1 MAGIFVQA
9 GVPDASARLGGKDW
23 MNLTPYF
30 RYAMTSAAAVAFATV
45 LSGCMGDPT
54 YGTGQT
60 QSSHLVEDLG
70 NMVSLP
76 KNKAADVKYQPR
88 PDLVQPP
95 KAEAGRLPPP
105 QKDVASKDNPNWPK
119 SPEQVRKE
127 MVARIDEES
136 GNGKTLPLGASP
148 RRWDGGGSNISTD
161 AQTRQFR
168 DALTVEKGN
177 YSGRR
182 FLSDPP
188 ADLKVPASTAPT
200 DQLGKPEKE
209 KERER
214 LAAAKKK
221 GTGGSWWP
229 F

>member
-1 MAGIFVQA
+1 MTV
-9 GVPDASARLGGKDW
+9 
-23 MNLTPYF
+23 TPYL
-30 RYAMTSAAAVAFATV
+30 RYAMSSVALVAAATM
-45 LSGCMGDPT
+45 LSGCIGDPT

-60 QSSHLVEDLG
+60 QSAHLVEDLG

-76 KNKAADVKYQPR
+76 KNKAADIKYQPR

-95 KAEAGRLPPP
+95 KSEADKLPPP
-105 QKDVASKDNPNWPK
+105 QKSIASKDNPNWPK
-119 SPEQVRKE
+119 SPEEVRKE
-127 MVARIDEES
+127 MVAKIDAES

-148 RRWDGGGSNISTD
+148 RRWDGGGDYAGTYS
-161 AQTRQFR
+161 QTKQFR
-168 DALTVEKGN
+168 EALTVQKGN
-177 YSGRR
+177 YSQRR

-188 ADLKVPASTAPT
+188 ADLKTPAPTAPT